1 MALFP
6 LTANFEGDVLELL
19 IPVDDADTVEH
30 VGQKVAHHV
39 VGHRVPRRDAPLH
52 VRHDG
57 RILAPEA
64 IIGDAGVEPMDHLEV
79 FYGD

>member
-19 IPVDDADTVEH
+19 IPVDDGDTVEQ
-30 VGQKVAHHV
+30 VGQQVAHHV
-39 VGHRVPRRDAPLH
+39 VGHRVPRQDGPLQ
-52 VRHDG
+52 VRHGG
-57 RILAPEA
+57 RILAPET
-64 IIGDAGVEPMDHLEV
+64 IIGASGVEPMDHLEV